1 MKHYAR
7 SESGTKWISSYPGV
21 SVLLG
26 QLDQLLQSAYR
37 CIGRYSYGTLLKNIF
52 SLVAFGAMI
61 ASVALGM
68 GPRMAALI
76 FASIN
81 IAVTIIFCIL
91 VRRDIPWIEYG
102 WQHAS
107 FHEIRKLARPA
118 IAFMGFPLGNA
129 LSLQGSLLAVGY
141 ALGPTQV
148 VIFSTARTASRF
160 ALQMVQMVNNTLE
173 PEMSISY

>member
-21 SVLLG
+21 SVLPG
-26 QLDQLLQSAYR
+26 QIDQLLQSAYR

-52 SLVAFGAMI
+52 SLVAFGSMI
-61 ASVALGM
+61 ASVALGT
-68 GPRMAALI
+68 GPRTVALI

-81 IAVTIIFCIL
+81 VAVTVIFCIL

-107 FHEIRKLARPA
+107 FDEIRKLFRPA
-118 IAFMGFPLGNA
+118 
-129 LSLQGSLLAVGY
+129 LAY
-141 ALGPTQV
+141 L
-148 VIFSTARTASRF
+148 
-160 ALQMVQMVNNTLE
+160 
-173 PEMSISY
+173 